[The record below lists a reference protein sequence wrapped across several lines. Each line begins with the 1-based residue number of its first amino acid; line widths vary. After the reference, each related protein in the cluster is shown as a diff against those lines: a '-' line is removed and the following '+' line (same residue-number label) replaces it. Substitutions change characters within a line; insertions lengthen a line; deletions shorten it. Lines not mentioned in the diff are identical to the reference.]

1 MEVFQYY
8 PWLFV
13 VFASIFGLIVGSFLN
28 VVIYRLPKIME
39 LEWRREC
46 AESFPEYKIKPP
58 QEVLTLSVPRS
69 SCQNCATP
77 IRIRDNIPVI
87 SWLLLKGKCH
97 HCHTAIS
104 PRYPLIELLNC
115 SVRWFCGLS
124 FRL

>member
-1 MEVFQYY
+1 MEVLQYY

-69 SCQNCATP
+69 SCQKL
-77 IRIRDNIPVI
+77 RDAN
-87 SWLLLKGKCH
+87 SYSRQYSCNQL
-97 HCHTAIS
+97 AIVKRKMPS
-104 PRYPLIELLNC
+104 
-115 SVRWFCGLS
+115 LS
-124 FRL
+124 YRN

>member
-13 VFASIFGLIVGSFLN
+13 VFATIFGLIVGSFLN

-46 AESFPEYKIKPP
+46 AESFPEYKIEPP
-58 QEVLTLSVPRS
+58 KEKLTLSVPRS
-69 SCQNCATP
+69 SCQQCGTQ

-87 SWLLLKGKCH
+87 SWLLLRGKCH
-97 HCHTAIS
+97 NCQSPIS
-104 PRYPLIELLNC
+104 ARYPLIELLTA
-115 SVRWFCGLS
+115 F
-124 FRL
+124 

>member
-13 VFASIFGLIVGSFLN
+13 VFAVVFGLIVGSFLN

-46 AESFPEYKIKPP
+46 AESFPEYNIAPP
-58 QEVLTLSVPRS
+58 KEVVTLSVPRS
-69 SCQNCATP
+69 SCQQCGTP

-97 HCHTAIS
+97 
-104 PRYPLIELLNC
+104 NC
-115 SVRWFCGLS
+115 STPI
-124 FRL
+124 